1 MTRFS
6 CLLLMLALMLTGVT
20 SACGKYGPP
29 CGKYGPPQRI
39 GTNANGVEA
48 AAASPEAECEDEE
61 KRP

>member
-1 MTRFS
+1 
-6 CLLLMLALMLTGVT
+6 MLALMLTCVT
-20 SACGKYGPP
+20 SA

-48 AAASPEAECEDEE
+48 AAATPEAECEDEE